1 MITISQS
8 STVVSDSHSG
18 IGSGGD
24 IVADSPNAADSG
36 SLRSY
41 LWRIYSLSEE

>member
-1 MITISQS
+1 MSTIAQT
-8 STVVSDSHSG
+8 STVVMDSQSA
-18 IGSGGD
+18 IGGGD

-41 LWRIYSLSEE
+41 LWRLYSLSEE